1 MKFNKFTFGVSVG
14 AILGLIFAP
23 AKGSETRK
31 KLCDTAV
38 GVKHTL
44 EDWLGKEL
52 TDLDELKMKMEDPDT
67 ELDDELRRQL
77 MQLISRAKKTY
88 EEFKAEGI

>member
-1 MKFNKFTFGVSVG
+1 MKLNKFTLGVSVG

-38 GVKHTL
+38 DIKHTL
-44 EDWLGKEL
+44 EDWIGKEL
-52 TDLDELKMKMEDPDT
+52 TDLDELKLKIDDPDT
-67 ELDDELRRQL
+67 ELDEDLRRKL
-77 MQLISRAKKTY
+77 VQLINRAKKTY
-88 EEFKAEGI
+88 EEFKSEGV